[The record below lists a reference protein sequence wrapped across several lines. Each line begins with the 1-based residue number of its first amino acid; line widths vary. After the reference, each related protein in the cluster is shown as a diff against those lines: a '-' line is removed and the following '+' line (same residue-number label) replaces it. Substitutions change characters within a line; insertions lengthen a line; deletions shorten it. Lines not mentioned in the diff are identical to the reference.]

1 MGSQVPKAIFALSV
15 VAATALVGS
24 GSLTNAHRNAN
35 SQSNHGG
42 YGKDQC
48 KDGGWQT
55 MGGFKNQG
63 DCVSFFATGGK
74 NQPSQ

>member
-24 GSLTNAHRNAN
+24 GGLTNAHHNTSHAN
-35 SQSNHGG
+35 NGG

-48 KDGGWQT
+48 KDNGWQAL
-55 MGGFKNQG
+55 GFKNQG

-74 NQPSQ
+74 NQPG